1 MNKANMKSRILELYY
16 EDNIVASNDAILIAR
31 FWEPLWDYTKS
42 LEQNLSRLPRGES
55 ITRRRRELINEGK
68 IKATQPADD
77 ERYQAFKNERDQHSN
92 QTGSKGD

>member
-42 LEQNLSRLPRGES
+42 LEQNLSRLPRG
-55 ITRRRRELINEGK
+55 I
-68 IKATQPADD
+68 
-77 ERYQAFKNERDQHSN
+77 
-92 QTGSKGD
+92 